1 MYGLLVEPQS
11 FPFGT
16 YICPQSKKTVKNGS
30 KFHGKFAVFCYYLAR
45 NDKLGDRNKCQRSS
59 GKSFMKIGY
68 SEVPKPSYLPL
79 LWPAEWKMPAPL
91 LKKKLEH
98 LYLYFVQIYFE
109 NIQKSNLEKPSEVPT
124 SPRWLVLRVQRLSI
138 GSKAASTDANTP
150 GELVCKLTA
159 VKFFSLC
166 FHQVTRIFPEQI
178 MYKHVIIFKSL
189 SP

>member
-79 LWPAEWKMPAPL
+79 LWPAVWKMTAPL
-91 LKKKLEH
+91 ATIKPIIYIRRENNFLTKTKGILSTNKANSNCDTIHSICCRMSLEVFLKVVTFDFLEN
-98 LYLYFVQIYFE
+98 LRFI
-109 NIQKSNLEKPSEVPT
+109 KSWAP
-124 SPRWLVLRVQRLSI
+124 
-138 GSKAASTDANTP
+138 
-150 GELVCKLTA
+150 
-159 VKFFSLC
+159 
-166 FHQVTRIFPEQI
+166 
-178 MYKHVIIFKSL
+178 
-189 SP
+189 